1 MERYL
6 SPAQVAEQLAICK
19 RKAYDIIY
27 SVPHI
32 SSPVRISERALK
44 DWIDRNTVYPMQ
56 KSMKNRKTA

>member
-6 SPAQVAEQLAICK
+6 SPAQVAEQLAISK

-32 SSPVRISERALK
+32 ASPVRISERALK
-44 DWIDRNTVYPMQ
+44 DWIEQNTVYPMPTRP
-56 KSMKNRKTA
+56 MKRKTA

>member
-6 SPAQVAEQLAICK
+6 SPAQVAEQLAISK

-32 SSPVRISERALK
+32 ASPVRISERALK
-44 DWIDRNTVYPMQ
+44 DWIEQNTVYPMP
-56 KSMKNRKTA
+56 KRARTNKTA